1 MVIIMVNDR
10 TTIAGSLQEVIDRLE
25 AKIQAKGVSEAEFDP
40 ETGII
45 GLIDYIDDIQTGPVY
60 ALSVSSDKDILS
72 FSDQETATLTAT
84 LTYDAVPIAD
94 ETISYSIEHN
104 GTVIDS
110 GSDTTDANGEVELE
124 YDSTGVGDVEIIF
137 SYGILLQETF
147 VVQDCTAYSDCTSS
161 TTVEAIFDVPSNVKN
176 STYTFDST
184 GWKYGNVSPYT
195 NILLQSSITLTKPM
209 QISMKIIEN
218 NGAGLSWNIGKIGS
232 NWVYLDISS
241 GNIRYCGTN
250 IKSISY
256 GSEYKVK
263 VYSDKIEVYEDDTLI
278 KTDNST
284 LTEWYVALGTGTNRY
299 VKIKDFKIKAL

>member
-1 MVIIMVNDR
+1 MVRWLFV
-10 TTIAGSLQEVIDRLE
+10 
-25 AKIQAKGVSEAEFDP
+25 F
-40 ETGII
+40 
-45 GLIDYIDDIQTGPVY
+45 
-60 ALSVSSDKDILS
+60 
-72 FSDQETATLTAT
+72 
-84 LTYDAVPIAD
+84 
-94 ETISYSIEHN
+94 
-104 GTVIDS
+104 
-110 GSDTTDANGEVELE
+110 
-124 YDSTGVGDVEIIF
+124 
-137 SYGILLQETF
+137 LQETF

-176 STYTFDST
+176 STYSFDST
-184 GWKYGNVSPYT
+184 GWKYGNVSQYT

-263 VYSDKIEVYEDDTLI
+263 IYSDKIEVYEDDTLI